1 MKQKLHSLL
10 LLVVLLSWSIVVAAS
25 DFDDGILKYTITSPS
40 NLEVQCDGLTDKHK
54 NDENVSIPSTV
65 NYNNRTYTVVIL
77 GSGSGYTD
85 SMGYPTESTAF
96 SENLKTIQLPSSI
109 TRLNSYVFSKCT
121 KLTEITLPNG
131 ITEIGDA
138 SFYRCRLSS
147 VVIPASVKKI
157 GMNAFKRNMSL
168 MEVFFLGSEKP
179 EIGSGAFYP
188 CHSALTL
195 YVPNKE
201 AYGNASNM
209 VQYVSFPTSTYTYT
223 GMAPKLEW
231 QNNLKG
237 FTATLE
243 DASALDKNVGTH
255 SANVKVKYSNGLDI
269 TVEVPYEYTITPAPL
284 SLTVNDVTREYGNP
298 NPEFSSV
305 ITGFVEGENADN
317 QNMTVYY
324 ACTADKQSNVGNY
337 RIWAS
342 VDAPNYNV
350 TYHYGTLK
358 VTKAPLTLK
367 VKNASR
373 LYGDENPQFE
383 LTYTG
388 LRNNETSPTWSQAIK
403 VTTTATKKSHC
414 GVYPITV
421 SGGVAQNY
429 QVAEY
434 ANGELIVNKR
444 PLTVKAIDYERSYGE
459 ANPAFKIAYDGFA
472 NSDNESCISP
482 KPTLSCEATK
492 ESNAGTYQILV
503 TGGKADDYAITYQ
516 YGKLRINPLLL
527 GFKETYNTITYKD
540 MSKSISDLVFQYIP
554 ELNMKYD
561 VSDLIID
568 IWALDNENKYPQHV
582 WTVSSGSYSGSY
594 VNYIAD
600 GATDVGKYII
610 TITDMKTP
618 NPNIQLDS
626 KTARAYLTIE
636 EASNNLQWNDDDVIE
651 VEIGEAKELNIAY
664 DADLYSMF
672 NVGFDESVIQVRAS
686 NKESN
691 HAKWYV
697 VGLQEGFTDLSF
709 NISSRKNDWGFYN
722 FGNSKTITKTIKVI
736 TSTGIGQITNNN
748 DAKEISRYSANG
760 QRLTVP
766 TKGLNIVKYSDGS
779 VRKEMVK

>member
-10 LLVVLLSWSIVVAAS
+10 LMVALLSWSMVVAAS
-25 DFDDGILKYTITSPS
+25 DFDDGILRYTITSPS
-40 NLEVQCDGLTDKHK
+40 NLEVRCDGLNREHR
-54 NDENVSIPSTV
+54 NDEDVTIPSTV
-65 NYNNRTYTVVIL
+65 NYNNRTYTVTVIGQGGYNSS
-77 GSGSGYTD
+77 GSGSSY
-85 SMGYPTESTAF
+85 SF
-96 SENLKTIQLPSSI
+96 SSNLKSIQLPNSI
-109 TRLNSYVFSKCT
+109 VEINTYCFYKCSNLSEIKIPNSVTTIKDCAFLSCD
-121 KLTEITLPNG
+121 LTSL
-131 ITEIGDA
+131 
-138 SFYRCRLSS
+138 
-147 VVIPASVKKI
+147 VIPESVKKI
-157 GMNAFKRNMSL
+157 QSDAFRNNSHL
-168 MEVFFLGSEKP
+168 MEVFFLDSEKP
-179 EIGSGAFYP
+179 EIASSAFNS

-201 AYGNASNM
+201 AYGNARNM
-209 VQYVSFPTSTYTYT
+209 VQYVSFQTSTYTYT

-237 FTATLE
+237 YTATLE
-243 DASALDKNVGTH
+243 EASALDKSVGAH
-255 SANVKVKYSNGLDI
+255 SANVKVRYSNGVDI
-269 TVEVPYEYTITPAPL
+269 TVDIPYEYTIAPAPL
-284 SLTVNDVTREYGNP
+284 SLTVNNATREYGNP

-317 QNMTVYY
+317 QNMTVDYTC
-324 ACTADKQSNVGNY
+324 AADRQSNVGNY
-337 RIWAS
+337 RILAS
-342 VDAPNYNV
+342 VNAPNYEV
-350 TYHYGTLK
+350 TYHYGTLA
-358 VTKAPLTLK
+358 VTKAPLTLN
-367 VKNASR
+367 VKNTSR

-388 LRNNETSPTWSQAIK
+388 LRNNETSPTWTQAVK
-403 VTTTATKKSHC
+403 VATTATKKSHC

-421 SGGVAQNY
+421 SGGVSQNY

-434 ANGELIVNKR
+434 ANGELTVSKR

-459 ANPAFKIAYDGFA
+459 ANPAFKIAYDGFV

-492 ESNAGTYQILV
+492 ESNAGTYNILV

-516 YGKLRINPLLL
+516 YGKLKVNPLLL
-527 GFKETYNTITYKD
+527 GFKETYNSVTYND
-540 MSKSISDLVFQYIP
+540 MSKSISDLVFQHIP
-554 ELNMKYD
+554 KLNMKYD
-561 VSDLIID
+561 VSDLKID
-568 IWALDNENKYPQHV
+568 IWALDSENKYSQHV
-582 WTVSSGSYSGSY
+582 WNVSSGSYSGSY

-610 TITDMKTP
+610 TITGIKTP
-618 NPNIQLDS
+618 SPNIQLDS

-651 VEIGEAKELNIAY
+651 VEMGEAKELNIAY

-672 NVGFDESVIQVRAS
+672 NLGFDESVIQVRAS
-686 NKESN
+686 NKETN

-697 VGLQEGFTDLSF
+697 VGLQEGITKLSF

-736 TSTGIGQITNNN
+736 TSTGIGQISNNN
-748 DAKEISRYSANG
+748 DVKEVSRYSVNG
-760 QRLTVP
+760 QRLTAP

>member
-10 LLVVLLSWSIVVAAS
+10 LMVVLLSWSMVIAAS
-25 DFDDGILKYTITSPS
+25 DFDDGILRYTITSPS
-40 NLEVQCDGLTDKHK
+40 NLEVRCDGFTDAHK
-54 NDENVSIPSTV
+54 NDESVVIPETV
-65 NYNNRTYTVVIL
+65 NYNNRTYAIITVN
-77 GSGSGYTD
+77 G
-85 SMGYPTESTAF
+85 F
-96 SENLKTIQLPSSI
+96 SDRKLSSVKLSQSLKTIGDMAFYRCSNL
-109 TRLNSYVFSKCT
+109 K
-121 KLTEITLPNG
+121 EIEIPNG
-131 ITEIGDA
+131 IETIGNDA
-138 SFYRCRLSS
+138 FESCGLSS
-147 VVIPASVKKI
+147 VVIPTSVKKI
-157 GMNAFKRNMSL
+157 GSYAFGYNRSL

-179 EIGSGAFYP
+179 EISGVAFYN

-201 AYGNASNM
+201 AYGNARNM

-237 FTATLE
+237 YTATLE
-243 DASALDKNVGTH
+243 DASALDKSVGAH
-255 SANVKVKYSNGLDI
+255 SANVKVRYSNGVDI
-269 TVEVPYEYTITPAPL
+269 TVDIPYEYTITPAPL
-284 SLTVNDVTREYGNP
+284 SLTVNNATREYGNP

-305 ITGFVEGENADN
+305 ITGFVEGENAEN
-317 QNMTVYY
+317 QNMTVDYT
-324 ACTADKQSNVGNY
+324 CDADGQSNVGNY
-337 RIWAS
+337 RILAS
-342 VDAPNYNV
+342 VNAPNYEV
-350 TYHYGTLK
+350 TYHYGTLA

-367 VKNASR
+367 VKNTSR

-388 LRNNETSPTWSQAIK
+388 LRNNETSPTWTQAVK
-403 VTTTATKKSHC
+403 VATTATKKSHC

-421 SGGVAQNY
+421 SGGVSQNY

-434 ANGELIVNKR
+434 ANGELTVSKR
-444 PLTVKAIDYERSYGE
+444 PLTVRALDYERSYGE
-459 ANPAFKIAYDGFA
+459 ANPAFKIAYDGFV

-492 ESNAGTYQILV
+492 ESNAGTYNILV

-516 YGKLRINPLLL
+516 YGKLKVNPLLL
-527 GFKETYNTITYKD
+527 GFKETYNSVTYND
-540 MSKSISDLVFQYIP
+540 MSKSISDLVFQHIP
-554 ELNMKYD
+554 KLNMKYD
-561 VSDLIID
+561 VSDLKID
-568 IWALDNENKYPQHV
+568 IWALDSENKYSQHV
-582 WTVSSGSYSGSY
+582 WNVSSGSYSGSY

-610 TITDMKTP
+610 TITGIKTP

-651 VEIGEAKELNIAY
+651 VEMGEAKELNIAY

-672 NVGFDESVIQVRAS
+672 NLGFDESVIQVRAS
-686 NKESN
+686 NKETN
-691 HAKWYV
+691 HAKWYI
-697 VGLQEGFTDLSF
+697 VGLQEGITKLSF

-722 FGNSKTITKTIKVI
+722 FGNSQTITKTIKVI
-736 TSTGIGQITNNN
+736 TPTGIGQISNNN
-748 DAKEISRYSANG
+748 DVKEVSRYSVNG
-760 QRLTVP
+760 QRLTAP

>member
-10 LLVVLLSWSIVVAAS
+10 LMVVLLSWSMVIAAS

-40 NLEVQCDGLTDKHK
+40 NLEVQCDGFTDAHK
-54 NDENVSIPSTV
+54 NDESVVIPEMV
-65 NYNNRTYTVVIL
+65 NFNNRTYTIL
-77 GSGSGYTD
+77 TVKGFGSSKI
-85 SMGYPTESTAF
+85 SSVKLPQS
-96 SENLKTIQLPSSI
+96 LKTIG
-109 TRLNSYVFSKCT
+109 NSAFYGCSKL
-121 KLTEITLPNG
+121 KEIEIPNG
-131 ITEIGDA
+131 IETIKSDA
-138 SFYRCRLSS
+138 FGSCGLSS
-147 VVIPASVKKI
+147 VVIPTSVKKI
-157 GMNAFKRNMSL
+157 EYDAFEYNRSL

-179 EIGSGAFYP
+179 EIGSNVFYY

-201 AYGNASNM
+201 AYGNARNM
-209 VQYVSFPTSTYTYT
+209 VQYVSFQTSTYTYT

-237 FTATLE
+237 YTATLE
-243 DASALDKNVGTH
+243 DASALDKSVGTH
-255 SANVKVKYSNGLDI
+255 SANVKVRYSNGVDI
-269 TVEVPYEYTITPAPL
+269 TVDIPYEYTITPAPL
-284 SLTVNDVTREYGNP
+284 SLTVNNATREYGNP

-305 ITGFVEGENADN
+305 ITGFVEGENAEN
-317 QNMTVYY
+317 QNMTVDYT
-324 ACTADKQSNVGNY
+324 CEADGQSNVGNY
-337 RIWAS
+337 RILAS
-342 VDAPNYNV
+342 VNAPNYEV
-350 TYHYGTLK
+350 TYHYGTLA

-367 VKNASR
+367 VKNTSR

-383 LTYTG
+383 LIYTG
-388 LRNNETSPTWSQAIK
+388 LRNNETSPTWTQAIK
-403 VTTTATKKSHC
+403 VATTATKKSHC

-421 SGGVAQNY
+421 SGGASQNY
-429 QVAEY
+429 QVVEY
-434 ANGELIVNKR
+434 TNGELAVSKR

-492 ESNAGTYQILV
+492 ESNAGTYNILV

-516 YGKLRINPLLL
+516 YGKLKVNPLLL
-527 GFKETYNTITYKD
+527 GFKETYNSVTYND
-540 MSKSISDLVFQYIP
+540 MSKSISDLVFQHIP
-554 ELNMKYD
+554 KLNMKYD
-561 VSDLIID
+561 VSDLKID
-568 IWALDNENKYPQHV
+568 IWALDSENKYSQHV
-582 WTVSSGSYSGSY
+582 WNVSSGSYSGSY

-610 TITDMKTP
+610 TITDIKTP

-651 VEIGEAKELNIAY
+651 VEMGEAKELNIAY

-672 NVGFDESVIQVRAS
+672 NLGFDESVIQVRAS
-686 NKESN
+686 NKETN

-697 VGLQEGFTDLSF
+697 VGLQEGITKLSF

-722 FGNSKTITKTIKVI
+722 FGNSQTITKTIKVI
-736 TSTGIGQITNNN
+736 TPTGIGQISNNN
-748 DAKEISRYSANG
+748 DVKEVSRYSVNG
-760 QRLTVP
+760 QRLTAP

-779 VRKEMVK
+779 VRKEIVK

>member
-10 LLVVLLSWSIVVAAS
+10 LMVVLLSWSMVIAAS

-40 NLEVQCDGLTDKHK
+40 NLEVQCDGFTDAHK
-54 NDENVSIPSTV
+54 NDESVVIPETV
-65 NYNNRTYTVVIL
+65 NYNNRTYAILTVKGF
-77 GSGSGYTD
+77 GSSKL
-85 SMGYPTESTAF
+85 SSVKLPQS
-96 SENLKTIQLPSSI
+96 LKTIG
-109 TRLNSYVFSKCT
+109 NSAFYRCSKL
-121 KLTEITLPNG
+121 KEIEIPNG
-131 ITEIGDA
+131 IETIKSEAFGV
-138 SFYRCRLSS
+138 CGLSS
-147 VVIPASVKKI
+147 VVIPTSVKKI
-157 GMNAFKRNMSL
+157 GSYAFGYNRSF
-168 MEVFFLGSEKP
+168 MEVFFLGREKP
-179 EIGSGAFYP
+179 EIGGNAFDY

-201 AYGNASNM
+201 AYGNARNM

-237 FTATLE
+237 YTATLE
-243 DASALDKNVGTH
+243 DASALDKSVGAH
-255 SANVKVKYSNGLDI
+255 SANVKVRYSNGVDI
-269 TVEVPYEYTITPAPL
+269 TVDIPYEYTITPAPL
-284 SLTVNDVTREYGNP
+284 SLTVNNATREYGNP

-305 ITGFVEGENADN
+305 ITGFVEGENAEN
-317 QNMTVYY
+317 QNMTVDYT
-324 ACTADKQSNVGNY
+324 CDADGQSNVGNY
-337 RIWAS
+337 RILAS
-342 VDAPNYNV
+342 VNAPNYEV
-350 TYHYGTLK
+350 TYHYGTLA

-367 VKNASR
+367 VKNTSR

-383 LTYTG
+383 LIYTG
-388 LRNNETSPTWSQAIK
+388 LRNNETSPTWTQAIK
-403 VTTTATKKSHC
+403 VATTATKKSHC

-421 SGGVAQNY
+421 SGGVSQNY

-434 ANGELIVNKR
+434 ANGELTVSKR
-444 PLTVKAIDYERSYGE
+444 PLTVKALDYERSYGE

-516 YGKLRINPLLL
+516 YGKLKVNPLLL
-527 GFKETYNTITYKD
+527 GFKETYNSVTYND
-540 MSKSISDLVFQYIP
+540 MSKSISDLVFQHIP
-554 ELNMKYD
+554 KLNMKYD
-561 VSDLIID
+561 VSDLKID
-568 IWALDNENKYPQHV
+568 IWALDSENKYSQHV
-582 WTVSSGSYSGSY
+582 WNVSSGSYSGSY

-610 TITDMKTP
+610 TITDIKTP

-651 VEIGEAKELNIAY
+651 VEMGEAKELNIAY

-672 NVGFDESVIQVRAS
+672 NLGFDESVIQVRAS
-686 NKESN
+686 NKETN

-697 VGLQEGFTDLSF
+697 VGLQEGITKLSF

-722 FGNSKTITKTIKVI
+722 FGNSQTITKTIKVI
-736 TSTGIGQITNNN
+736 TPTGIGQISNNN
-748 DAKEISRYSANG
+748 DVKEVSRYSVKG
-760 QRLTVP
+760 QRLTAP
-766 TKGLNIVKYSDGS
+766 TKGLNSVKYSDGS

>member
-10 LLVVLLSWSIVVAAS
+10 LMVALLSWSMVVAAS
-25 DFDDGILKYTITSPS
+25 DFDDGILRYTITSPS
-40 NLEVQCDGLTDKHK
+40 NLEVRCDGLNREHR
-54 NDENVSIPSTV
+54 NDEDVTIPSTV
-65 NYNNRTYTVVIL
+65 NYNNRTYTVTVIGQGGYNSS
-77 GSGSGYTD
+77 GSGSSY
-85 SMGYPTESTAF
+85 SF
-96 SENLKTIQLPSSI
+96 SSNLKSIQLPNSI
-109 TRLNSYVFSKCT
+109 VEINTYCFYKCSNLSEIKIPNSVTTIKDCAFLSCD
-121 KLTEITLPNG
+121 LTSL
-131 ITEIGDA
+131 
-138 SFYRCRLSS
+138 
-147 VVIPASVKKI
+147 VIPESVKKI
-157 GMNAFKRNMSL
+157 QSDAFRNNSHL
-168 MEVFFLGSEKP
+168 MEVFFLDSEKP
-179 EIGSGAFYP
+179 EIASSAFNS

-201 AYGNASNM
+201 AYGNARNM
-209 VQYVSFPTSTYTYT
+209 VQYVSFQTSTYTYT

-237 FTATLE
+237 YTATLE
-243 DASALDKNVGTH
+243 EASALDKRVGAH
-255 SANVKVKYSNGLDI
+255 SANVKVRYSNGVDI
-269 TVEVPYEYTITPAPL
+269 TVDIPYEYTIAPAPL
-284 SLTVNDVTREYGNP
+284 SLTVNNATREYGNP

-317 QNMTVYY
+317 QNMTVDYTC
-324 ACTADKQSNVGNY
+324 AADRQSNVGNY
-337 RIWAS
+337 RILAS
-342 VDAPNYNV
+342 VNAPNYEV
-350 TYHYGTLK
+350 TYHYGTLA

-367 VKNASR
+367 VKNTSR

-388 LRNNETSPTWSQAIK
+388 LRNNETSPTWTQAVK
-403 VTTTATKKSHC
+403 VATTATKKSHC

-421 SGGVAQNY
+421 SGGVSQNY

-434 ANGELIVNKR
+434 ANGELTVSKR

-459 ANPAFKIAYDGFA
+459 ANPAFKIAYDGFV

-492 ESNAGTYQILV
+492 ESNAGTYNILV

-516 YGKLRINPLLL
+516 YGKLKVNPLLL
-527 GFKETYNTITYKD
+527 GFKETYNSVTYND
-540 MSKSISDLVFQYIP
+540 MSKSISDLVFQHIP
-554 ELNMKYD
+554 KLNMKYD
-561 VSDLIID
+561 VSDLKID
-568 IWALDNENKYPQHV
+568 IWALDSENKYSQHV
-582 WTVSSGSYSGSY
+582 WNVSSGSYSGSY

-610 TITDMKTP
+610 TITGIKTP
-618 NPNIQLDS
+618 SPNIQLDS

-651 VEIGEAKELNIAY
+651 VEMGEAKELNIAY

-672 NVGFDESVIQVRAS
+672 NLGFDESVIQVRAS
-686 NKESN
+686 NKETN

-697 VGLQEGFTDLSF
+697 VGLQEGITKLSF

-736 TSTGIGQITNNN
+736 TSTGIGQISNNN
-748 DAKEISRYSANG
+748 DVKEVSRYSVNG
-760 QRLTVP
+760 QRLTAP

>member
-10 LLVVLLSWSIVVAAS
+10 LMVVLLSWSMVIAAS

-40 NLEVQCDGLTDKHK
+40 NLEVRCDGLNREHR
-54 NDENVSIPSTV
+54 NDEDVSIPSTV
-65 NYNNRTYTVVIL
+65 NYNNRTYTVTVIGQGGYDSY
-77 GSGSGYTD
+77 GSGS
-85 SMGYPTESTAF
+85 SNSF
-96 SENLKTIQLPSSI
+96 SSNLKSIQLPNSI
-109 TRLNSYVFSKCT
+109 VEINSYCFYKCSNLSEINIPNSVTTIKERAFSCCD
-121 KLTEITLPNG
+121 LTSL
-131 ITEIGDA
+131 
-138 SFYRCRLSS
+138 
-147 VVIPASVKKI
+147 VIPKSVKKI
-157 GMNAFKRNMSL
+157 DDYAFGWNKHL
-168 MEVFFLGSEKP
+168 MEVFFLGSERP
-179 EIGSGAFYP
+179 EIRSNAFDY

-201 AYGNASNM
+201 AYGNAKRM

-223 GMAPKLEW
+223 GMSPKLEW

-237 FTATLE
+237 YTATLE
-243 DASALDKNVGTH
+243 DVSALDKNVGAH
-255 SANVKVKYSNGLDI
+255 STNVKVRYSNGVDI

-284 SLTVNDVTREYGNP
+284 SLTVNNATREYGNP

-305 ITGFVEGENADN
+305 ITGFVEGENAEN
-317 QNMTVYY
+317 QNMKVDYT
-324 ACTADKQSNVGNY
+324 CDADGQSNVGNY
-337 RIWAS
+337 RILAS
-342 VDAPNYNV
+342 VNAPNYEV
-350 TYHYGTLK
+350 TYHYGTLA

-367 VKNASR
+367 VKNTSR

-383 LTYTG
+383 LIYTG
-388 LRNNETSPTWSQAIK
+388 LRNNETSPTWTQAIK
-403 VTTTATKKSHC
+403 VATTATKKSHC

-421 SGGVAQNY
+421 SGGVSQNY

-434 ANGELIVNKR
+434 ANGELTVSKR
-444 PLTVKAIDYERSYGE
+444 PLTVKALDYERSYGE

-516 YGKLRINPLLL
+516 YGKLKVNPLLL
-527 GFKETYNTITYKD
+527 GFKETYNSVTYND
-540 MSKSISDLVFQYIP
+540 MSKSISDLVFQHIP
-554 ELNMKYD
+554 KLNMKYD
-561 VSDLIID
+561 VSDLKID
-568 IWALDNENKYPQHV
+568 IWALDSENKYSQHV
-582 WTVSSGSYSGSY
+582 WNVSSGSYSGSY

-610 TITDMKTP
+610 TITDIKTP

-651 VEIGEAKELNIAY
+651 VEMGEAKELNIAY
-664 DADLYSMF
+664 DADLYCMF
-672 NVGFDESVIQVRAS
+672 NLGFDESVIQVRAS
-686 NKESN
+686 NKETN

-697 VGLQEGFTDLSF
+697 VGLQEGITKLSF

-722 FGNSKTITKTIKVI
+722 FGNSQTITKTIKVI
-736 TSTGIGQITNNN
+736 TPTGIGQISNNN
-748 DAKEISRYSANG
+748 DVKEVSRYSVNG
-760 QRLTVP
+760 QRLTAP

-779 VRKEMVK
+779 VRKEIVK

>member
-1 MKQKLHSLL
+1 MIMKQKLHSLL
-10 LLVVLLSWSIVVAAS
+10 LMVALLSWSMVVAAS

-40 NLEVQCDGLTDKHK
+40 NLEVQCDGFADAHK
-54 NDENVSIPSTV
+54 NDESVVIPETV
-65 NYNNRTYTVVIL
+65 NYNNRTYTVTVIGDGNSNYSN
-77 GSGSGYTD
+77 GSCS
-85 SMGYPTESTAF
+85 F
-96 SENLKTIQLPSSI
+96 SSKLKSIQLPNSI
-109 TRLNSYVFSKCT
+109 VEINSYCFSRCSNLSEIKIPNSVTTIKESAFQYCG
-121 KLTEITLPNG
+121 LTSL
-131 ITEIGDA
+131 
-138 SFYRCRLSS
+138 
-147 VVIPASVKKI
+147 VIPESIKKI
-157 GMNAFKRNMSL
+157 VNCAFYGNSHL
-168 MEVFFLGSEKP
+168 IEVFFLGSEKP
-179 EIGSGAFYP
+179 EIRSNAFGY

-237 FTATLE
+237 YTATLE
-243 DASALDKNVGTH
+243 DASALDKSVGTH
-255 SANVKVKYSNGLDI
+255 STNVKVRYSNGVDI

-284 SLTVNDVTREYGNP
+284 SLTVNNATREYGNP

-305 ITGFVEGENADN
+305 ITGFVEGENAEN
-317 QNMTVYY
+317 QNMIVNYTC
-324 ACTADKQSNVGNY
+324 AADRQSNVGNY
-337 RIWAS
+337 RILAS
-342 VDAPNYNV
+342 VNAPNYEV
-350 TYHYGTLK
+350 TYHYGTLA

-367 VKNASR
+367 VKNTSR

-388 LRNNETSPTWSQAIK
+388 LRNNETSPAWSQAIK
-403 VTTTATKKSHC
+403 VATTATKKSHC

-421 SGGVAQNY
+421 SGGVSQNY
-429 QVAEY
+429 QVVEY
-434 ANGELIVNKR
+434 TNGELTVSKR
-444 PLTVKAIDYERSYGE
+444 PLTVKALDYERSYGE
-459 ANPAFKIAYDGFA
+459 TNPVFKIAYDGFA

-492 ESNAGTYQILV
+492 ESNAGTYNILV

-516 YGKLRINPLLL
+516 YGKLKVNPLLL
-527 GFKETYNTITYKD
+527 GFKETYNSVTYND
-540 MSKSISDLVFQYIP
+540 MSKSISDLVFQHIP
-554 ELNMKYD
+554 KLNMKYD
-561 VSDLIID
+561 VSDLKID
-568 IWALDNENKYPQHV
+568 IWALDSENKYSQHV
-582 WTVSSGSYSGSY
+582 WNVSSGSYSGSY

-610 TITDMKTP
+610 TITGIKTP

-636 EASNNLQWNDDDVIE
+636 EACNNLQWNDDDVIE

-672 NVGFDESVIQVRAS
+672 NLGFDESVIQVRAS
-686 NKESN
+686 NKETN

-722 FGNSKTITKTIKVI
+722 FGNSQTITKTIKVI
-736 TSTGIGQITNNN
+736 TPTGIGQISSNN
-748 DAKEISRYSANG
+748 DVKEVSRYSVNG
-760 QRLTVP
+760 QRLTAP
-766 TKGLNIVKYSDGS
+766 TKGVNIVKYSDGS
-779 VRKEMVK
+779 VRKEIVK

>member
-1 MKQKLHSLL
+1 MSNKKIIFMKQKLHSLL
-10 LLVVLLSWSIVVAAS
+10 LMVVLLSWSMVIAAS
-25 DFDDGILKYTITSPS
+25 DFDDGILRYTITSPS
-40 NLEVQCDGLTDKHK
+40 NLEVRCDGFTDAHK
-54 NDENVSIPSTV
+54 NDESVVIPETV
-65 NYNNRTYTVVIL
+65 NYNNRTYAIITVN
-77 GSGSGYTD
+77 G
-85 SMGYPTESTAF
+85 F
-96 SENLKTIQLPSSI
+96 SDRKLSSVKLSQSLKTIGDMAFYRCSNL
-109 TRLNSYVFSKCT
+109 K
-121 KLTEITLPNG
+121 EIEIPNG
-131 ITEIGDA
+131 IETIGNDA
-138 SFYRCRLSS
+138 FESCGLSS
-147 VVIPASVKKI
+147 VVIPTSVKKI
-157 GMNAFKRNMSL
+157 GSYAFGYNRSF
-168 MEVFFLGSEKP
+168 MEVFFLGSERP
-179 EIGSGAFYP
+179 EIRSNAFDY

-201 AYGNASNM
+201 AYGNARNM

-237 FTATLE
+237 YTATLE
-243 DASALDKNVGTH
+243 DASALDKSVGAH
-255 SANVKVKYSNGLDI
+255 SANVKVRYSNGVDI
-269 TVEVPYEYTITPAPL
+269 TVDIPYEYTITPAPL
-284 SLTVNDVTREYGNP
+284 SLTVNNATREYGNP

-305 ITGFVEGENADN
+305 ITGFVEGENAEN
-317 QNMTVYY
+317 QNMTVDYT
-324 ACTADKQSNVGNY
+324 CDADGQSNVGNY
-337 RIWAS
+337 RILAS
-342 VDAPNYNV
+342 VNAPNYEV
-350 TYHYGTLK
+350 TYHYGTLA

-367 VKNASR
+367 VKNTSR

-388 LRNNETSPTWSQAIK
+388 LRNNETSPTWTQAVK
-403 VTTTATKKSHC
+403 VATTATKKSHC

-421 SGGVAQNY
+421 SGGVSQNY

-434 ANGELIVNKR
+434 ANGELTVSKR
-444 PLTVKAIDYERSYGE
+444 PLTVRALDYERSYGE
-459 ANPAFKIAYDGFA
+459 ANPAFKIAYDGFV

-492 ESNAGTYQILV
+492 ESNAGTYNILV

-516 YGKLRINPLLL
+516 YGKLKVNPLLL
-527 GFKETYNTITYKD
+527 GFKETYNSVTYND
-540 MSKSISDLVFQYIP
+540 MSKSISDLVFQHIP
-554 ELNMKYD
+554 KLNMKYD
-561 VSDLIID
+561 VSDLKID
-568 IWALDNENKYPQHV
+568 IWALDSENKYSQHV
-582 WTVSSGSYSGSY
+582 WNVSSGSYSGSY

-610 TITDMKTP
+610 TITGIKTP
-618 NPNIQLDS
+618 SPNIQLDS

-651 VEIGEAKELNIAY
+651 VEMGEAKELNIAY

-672 NVGFDESVIQVRAS
+672 NLGFDESIIQVSAS
-686 NKESN
+686 NKETN

-697 VGLQEGFTDLSF
+697 VGLQEGITKLSF

-736 TSTGIGQITNNN
+736 TSTGIGQISNNN
-748 DAKEISRYSANG
+748 DVKEVSRYSVNG
-760 QRLTVP
+760 QRLTAP

>member
-10 LLVVLLSWSIVVAAS
+10 LMVALLSWSMVIAAS
-25 DFDDGILKYTITSPS
+25 DFDDGILRYTITSPS
-40 NLEVQCDGLTDKHK
+40 NLEVRCDGFTDAHK
-54 NDENVSIPSTV
+54 NDESVVIPETV
-65 NYNNRTYTVVIL
+65 NYNNRTYAIITVN
-77 GSGSGYTD
+77 G
-85 SMGYPTESTAF
+85 F
-96 SENLKTIQLPSSI
+96 SDRKLSSVKLSQSLKTIGDMAFYRCSNL
-109 TRLNSYVFSKCT
+109 K
-121 KLTEITLPNG
+121 EIEIPNG
-131 ITEIGDA
+131 IETIGNDA
-138 SFYRCRLSS
+138 FESCGLSS
-147 VVIPASVKKI
+147 VVIPTSVKKI
-157 GMNAFKRNMSL
+157 GSYAFGYNRSL

-179 EIGSGAFYP
+179 EISGVAFYN

-201 AYGNASNM
+201 AYGNARNM

-237 FTATLE
+237 YTATLE
-243 DASALDKNVGTH
+243 DASALDKSVGAH
-255 SANVKVKYSNGLDI
+255 SANVKVRYSNGVDI
-269 TVEVPYEYTITPAPL
+269 TVDIPYEYTITPAPL
-284 SLTVNDVTREYGNP
+284 SLTVNNATREYGNP

-305 ITGFVEGENADN
+305 ITGFVEGENAEN
-317 QNMTVYY
+317 QNMTVDYT
-324 ACTADKQSNVGNY
+324 CDADGQSNVGNY
-337 RIWAS
+337 RILAS
-342 VDAPNYNV
+342 VNAPNYEV
-350 TYHYGTLK
+350 TYHYGTLA

-367 VKNASR
+367 VKNTSR

-388 LRNNETSPTWSQAIK
+388 LRNNETSPTWTQAVK
-403 VTTTATKKSHC
+403 VATTATKKSHC

-421 SGGVAQNY
+421 SGGVSQNY

-434 ANGELIVNKR
+434 ANGELTVSKR
-444 PLTVKAIDYERSYGE
+444 PLTVRALDYERSYGE
-459 ANPAFKIAYDGFA
+459 ANPAFKIAYDGFV

-492 ESNAGTYQILV
+492 ESNAGTYNILV

-516 YGKLRINPLLL
+516 YGKLKVNPLLL
-527 GFKETYNTITYKD
+527 GFKETYNSVTYND
-540 MSKSISDLVFQYIP
+540 MSKSISDLVFQHIP
-554 ELNMKYD
+554 KLNMKYD
-561 VSDLIID
+561 VSDLKID
-568 IWALDNENKYPQHV
+568 IWALDSENKYSQHV
-582 WTVSSGSYSGSY
+582 WNVSSGSYSGSY

-610 TITDMKTP
+610 TITDIKTP

-651 VEIGEAKELNIAY
+651 VEMGEAKELNIAY

-672 NVGFDESVIQVRAS
+672 NLGFDESVIQVRAS
-686 NKESN
+686 NKETN

-697 VGLQEGFTDLSF
+697 VGLQEGITKLSF

-736 TSTGIGQITNNN
+736 TSTGIGQISNNN
-748 DAKEISRYSANG
+748 DVKEVSRYSVNG
-760 QRLTVP
+760 QCLTAP

>member
-10 LLVVLLSWSIVVAAS
+10 LMVALLSWSMVVAAS
-25 DFDDGILKYTITSPS
+25 DFDDGILRYTITSPS
-40 NLEVQCDGLTDKHK
+40 NLEVRCDGLNREHR
-54 NDENVSIPSTV
+54 NDEDVTIPSTV
-65 NYNNRTYTVVIL
+65 NYNNRTYTVTVIGQGGYNSS
-77 GSGSGYTD
+77 GSGSSY
-85 SMGYPTESTAF
+85 SF
-96 SENLKTIQLPSSI
+96 SSNLKSIQLPNLIVEINTYCFYKCSNLSEI
-109 TRLNSYVFSKCT
+109 KIPNSVTTIKDCAFLSCD
-121 KLTEITLPNG
+121 LTSL
-131 ITEIGDA
+131 
-138 SFYRCRLSS
+138 
-147 VVIPASVKKI
+147 VIPESVKKI
-157 GMNAFKRNMSL
+157 QSDAFRNNSHL
-168 MEVFFLGSEKP
+168 MEVFFLDSEKP
-179 EIGSGAFYP
+179 EIASSAFNS

-201 AYGNASNM
+201 AYGNARNM
-209 VQYVSFPTSTYTYT
+209 VQYVSFQTSTYTYT

-237 FTATLE
+237 YTATLE
-243 DASALDKNVGTH
+243 EASALDKSVGAH
-255 SANVKVKYSNGLDI
+255 SANVKVRYSNGVDI
-269 TVEVPYEYTITPAPL
+269 TVDIPYEYTITPAPL
-284 SLTVNDVTREYGNP
+284 SLTVNNATREYGNP

-317 QNMTVYY
+317 QNMIVDYTC
-324 ACTADKQSNVGNY
+324 AADRQSNVGNY
-337 RIWAS
+337 RILAS
-342 VDAPNYNV
+342 VNAPNYEV
-350 TYHYGTLK
+350 TYHYGTLA

-367 VKNASR
+367 VKNTSR

-388 LRNNETSPTWSQAIK
+388 LRNNETSPTWTQAVK
-403 VTTTATKKSHC
+403 VATTATKKSHC

-421 SGGVAQNY
+421 SGGVSQNY

-434 ANGELIVNKR
+434 ANGELTVSKR

-459 ANPAFKIAYDGFA
+459 ANPAFKIAYDGFV

-492 ESNAGTYQILV
+492 ESNAGTYNILV

-516 YGKLRINPLLL
+516 YGKLKVNPLLL
-527 GFKETYNTITYKD
+527 GFKETYNSVTYND
-540 MSKSISDLVFQYIP
+540 MSKSISDLVFQHIP
-554 ELNMKYD
+554 KLNMKYD
-561 VSDLIID
+561 VSDLKID
-568 IWALDNENKYPQHV
+568 IWALDSENKYSQHV
-582 WTVSSGSYSGSY
+582 WNVSSGSYSGSY

-610 TITDMKTP
+610 TITGIKTP
-618 NPNIQLDS
+618 SPNIQLDS

-651 VEIGEAKELNIAY
+651 VEMGEAKELNIAY

-672 NVGFDESVIQVRAS
+672 NLGFDESVIQVRAS
-686 NKESN
+686 NKETN

-697 VGLQEGFTDLSF
+697 VGLQEGITKLSF

-736 TSTGIGQITNNN
+736 TSTGIGQISNNN
-748 DAKEISRYSANG
+748 DVKEVSRYSVNG
-760 QRLTVP
+760 QRLTAP

>member
-10 LLVVLLSWSIVVAAS
+10 LMVVLLSWSMVIAAS

-40 NLEVQCDGLTDKHK
+40 NLEVQCDGFTDAHK
-54 NDENVSIPSTV
+54 NDESVVIPETV
-65 NYNNRTYTVVIL
+65 NFNNRTYTIL
-77 GSGSGYTD
+77 TVKGFGSSKL
-85 SMGYPTESTAF
+85 SSVKL
-96 SENLKTIQLPSSI
+96 SQSLKTIGKSA
-109 TRLNSYVFSKCT
+109 FSRCS
-121 KLTEITLPNG
+121 KLKVIEIPNG
-131 ITEIGDA
+131 IETIGSYA
-138 SFYRCRLSS
+138 FMYCGLSS
-147 VVIPASVKKI
+147 VVIPTSIKKI
-157 GMNAFKRNMSL
+157 ESQAFGYNRSL

-179 EIGSGAFYP
+179 EIASDAFYD

-201 AYGNASNM
+201 VYGNAYNM

-231 QNNLKG
+231 QNNLNG
-237 FTATLE
+237 YTATLE
-243 DASALDKNVGTH
+243 DVSALDKNVGTH
-255 SANVKVKYSNGLDI
+255 SANVKVRYSNGLDI
-269 TVEVPYEYTITPAPL
+269 TVDVPYEYTITPAPL
-284 SLTVNDVTREYGNP
+284 SLTVNDATREYGNP

-305 ITGFVEGENADN
+305 ITGFVDGENADN
-317 QNMTVYY
+317 QNMTVNYT
-324 ACTADKQSNVGNY
+324 CTADKQSNAGNY
-337 RIWAS
+337 RILAS
-342 VDAPNYNV
+342 VNAPNYEV
-350 TYHYGTLK
+350 TYHYGTLA

-367 VKNASR
+367 VKNISR

-383 LTYTG
+383 LIYTG
-388 LRNNETSPTWSQAIK
+388 LRNNETSPTWTQAIK
-403 VTTTATKKSHC
+403 VATTATKKSHC

-421 SGGVAQNY
+421 SGGVSQNY

-434 ANGELIVNKR
+434 ANGELTVSKR

-459 ANPAFKIAYDGFA
+459 ANPEFKIAYDGFA

-492 ESNAGTYQILV
+492 ESNAGTYNILV

-516 YGKLRINPLLL
+516 YGKLKVNPLFL
-527 GFKETYNTITYKD
+527 GFKETYNSVTYND
-540 MSKSISDLVFQYIP
+540 MSKSISDLVFQHIP
-554 ELNMKYD
+554 KLNMKYD
-561 VSDLIID
+561 VSDLNID
-568 IWALDNENKYPQHV
+568 IWALDSENKYPQHV
-582 WTVSSGSYSGSY
+582 WNVSSGSYSGSY

-610 TITDMKTP
+610 TITDIKTP

-672 NVGFDESVIQVRAS
+672 NVGFEESVIQVRAS
-686 NKESN
+686 NKETN

-736 TSTGIGQITNNN
+736 NSTGIGQISNNK
-748 DAKEISRYSANG
+748 DVKEVSRYSING
-760 QRLTVP
+760 QRLTAP
-766 TKGLNIVKYSDGS
+766 TKGLNIVEYSDGS
-779 VRKEMVK
+779 VRKEIVK

>member
-10 LLVVLLSWSIVVAAS
+10 LMVVLLSWSMVIAAS

-40 NLEVQCDGLTDKHK
+40 NLEVQCDGFTDAHK
-54 NDENVSIPSTV
+54 NDESVVIPETV
-65 NYNNRTYTVVIL
+65 NYNNRTYAILTVKGF
-77 GSGSGYTD
+77 GSSKL
-85 SMGYPTESTAF
+85 SSVKLPQS
-96 SENLKTIQLPSSI
+96 LKTIGNMAFDGCSNL
-109 TRLNSYVFSKCT
+109 K
-121 KLTEITLPNG
+121 EIEIPNG
-131 ITEIGDA
+131 IETIGRTA
-138 SFYRCRLSS
+138 FRNCALTSL
-147 VVIPASVKKI
+147 VIPESVKSI
-157 GMNAFKRNMSL
+157 ADYAFDNCKHL
-168 MEVFFLGSEKP
+168 MEVFFVGNKAPKGIVGTS
-179 EIGSGAFYP
+179 FYY

-201 AYGNASNM
+201 AYGNAYNM
-209 VQYVSFPTSTYTYT
+209 VQYVSFPTNTYTYT

-237 FTATLE
+237 YTATLE
-243 DASALDKNVGTH
+243 EASALDKNVGAH
-255 SANVKVKYSNGLDI
+255 STNVKVRYSNGVDI
-269 TVEVPYEYTITPAPL
+269 TVEIPYEYTITPAPL
-284 SLTVNDVTREYGNP
+284 SLTVNNATREYGNP

-305 ITGFVEGENADN
+305 ITGFVEGENAEN
-317 QNMTVYY
+317 QNMKVDYT
-324 ACTADKQSNVGNY
+324 CDADGQSNVGNY
-337 RIWAS
+337 RILAS
-342 VDAPNYNV
+342 VNAPNYEV
-350 TYHYGTLK
+350 TYHYGTLA

-367 VKNASR
+367 VKNTSR

-383 LTYTG
+383 LIYTG
-388 LRNNETSPTWSQAIK
+388 LRNNETSPTWTQAIK
-403 VTTTATKKSHC
+403 VATTATKKSHC

-421 SGGVAQNY
+421 SGGVSQNY

-434 ANGELIVNKR
+434 ANGELTVSKR
-444 PLTVKAIDYERSYGE
+444 PLTVKALDYERSYGE

-492 ESNAGTYQILV
+492 ESNAGTYNILV

-516 YGKLRINPLLL
+516 YGKLKVNPLLL
-527 GFKETYNTITYKD
+527 GFKETYNSVTYND
-540 MSKSISDLVFQYIP
+540 MSKSISDLVFQHIP
-554 ELNMKYD
+554 KLNMKYD
-561 VSDLIID
+561 VSDLKID
-568 IWALDNENKYPQHV
+568 IWALDSENKYSQHV
-582 WTVSSGSYSGSY
+582 WNVSSGSYSGSY

-610 TITDMKTP
+610 TITDIKTP

-651 VEIGEAKELNIAY
+651 VEMGEAKELNIAY

-672 NVGFDESVIQVRAS
+672 NLGFDESVIQVRAS
-686 NKESN
+686 NKETN

-697 VGLQEGFTDLSF
+697 VGLQEGITKLSF

-722 FGNSKTITKTIKVI
+722 FGNSQTITKTIKVI
-736 TSTGIGQITNNN
+736 TPTGIGQISNNN
-748 DAKEISRYSANG
+748 DVKEVSRYSANG
-760 QRLTVP
+760 QRLTAP

>member
-1 MKQKLHSLL
+1 MLI
-10 LLVVLLSWSIVVAAS
+10 VVLLSWSMVIAAS

-40 NLEVQCDGLTDKHK
+40 NLEVQCDGFTDAHK
-54 NDENVSIPSTV
+54 NDESVVIPETV
-65 NYNNRTYTVVIL
+65 NYNNRTYAIITVK
-77 GSGSGYTD
+77 GFSGRKISSVKLSQSLKTIGDMAFDGCSNLKEIEIPNGIETI
-85 SMGYPTESTAF
+85 GSTAF
-96 SENLKTIQLPSSI
+96 RN
-109 TRLNSYVFSKCT
+109 CA
-121 KLTEITLPNG
+121 LTSL
-131 ITEIGDA
+131 
-138 SFYRCRLSS
+138 
-147 VVIPASVKKI
+147 VIPESVKSI
-157 GMNAFKRNMSL
+157 DGYAFNNCKHL
-168 MEVFFLGSEKP
+168 MEVFFVGNKAPKGIEN
-179 EIGSGAFYP
+179 GTYYYP
-188 CHSALTL
+188 FAYCHSALTL

-201 AYGNASNM
+201 AYGNARNM
-209 VQYVSFPTSTYTYT
+209 VQYVSFQTSTYTYT

-237 FTATLE
+237 YTATLE
-243 DASALDKNVGTH
+243 EASALDKSVGAH
-255 SANVKVKYSNGLDI
+255 SANVKVRYSNGVDVTVDI
-269 TVEVPYEYTITPAPL
+269 PYEYTITPAPL
-284 SLTVNDVTREYGNP
+284 SLTVNNATREYGNP

-317 QNMTVYY
+317 QNMAVDYTC
-324 ACTADKQSNVGNY
+324 AADRQSNVGNY
-337 RIWAS
+337 RILAS
-342 VDAPNYNV
+342 VNAPNYEV
-350 TYHYGTLK
+350 TYHYGTLA

-367 VKNASR
+367 VKNTSR

-388 LRNNETSPTWSQAIK
+388 LRNNETSPTWTQAVK
-403 VTTTATKKSHC
+403 VATTATKKSHC

-421 SGGVAQNY
+421 SGGVSQNY

-434 ANGELIVNKR
+434 ANGELTVSKR

-459 ANPAFKIAYDGFA
+459 ANPAFKIAYDGFV

-492 ESNAGTYQILV
+492 ESNAGTYNILV

-516 YGKLRINPLLL
+516 YGKLKVNPLLL
-527 GFKETYNTITYKD
+527 GFKETYNSVTYND
-540 MSKSISDLVFQYIP
+540 MSKSISDLVFQHIP
-554 ELNMKYD
+554 KLNMKYD
-561 VSDLIID
+561 VSDLKID
-568 IWALDNENKYPQHV
+568 IWALDSENKYSQHV
-582 WTVSSGSYSGSY
+582 WNVSSGSYSGSY

-610 TITDMKTP
+610 TITGIKTP
-618 NPNIQLDS
+618 SPNIQLDS

-651 VEIGEAKELNIAY
+651 VEMGEAKELNIAY

-672 NVGFDESVIQVRAS
+672 NLGFDESVIQVRAS
-686 NKESN
+686 NKETN

-697 VGLQEGFTDLSF
+697 VGLQEGITKLSF

-736 TSTGIGQITNNN
+736 PSTGIGQISNNN
-748 DAKEISRYSANG
+748 DVKEVSRYSVNG
-760 QRLTVP
+760 QRLTAP